1 VSYIIV
7 LFSIM
12 LFSTL
17 LGIPKISIVTTIS
30 FVVNKVFQFMHKPT
44 YLHLQVAKRIL
55 RYLKSTIS
63 YGVLLGWSP
72 SSDTDWVD
80 FPDDTITQAMTST
93 NEETQSLASI
103 NKARNQLPNGYHI
116 SRRKNKKNSPKSIPY
131 SLSIF

>member
-1 VSYIIV
+1 
-7 LFSIM
+7 M

-17 LGIPKISIVTTIS
+17 LRIPKISIVTTIS
-30 FVVNKVFQFMHKPT
+30 FVVNEVSQFMHKPT

-63 YGVLLGWSP
+63 YGVLHVWSP

-80 FPDDTITQAMTST
+80 FPDDTITQDTTST
-93 NEETQSLASI
+93 NEEVQSLASI

-116 SRRKNKKNSPKSIPY
+116 SRRKKKKKKK
-131 SLSIF
+131 FT

>member
-1 VSYIIV
+1 
-7 LFSIM
+7 M

-30 FVVNKVFQFMHKPT
+30 FVVNKV
-44 YLHLQVAKRIL
+44 LVVKRIL